1 MTSRKHCRIDDEEE
15 VVDASKRVCSLDGD
29 EHGPLEYNPSF
40 VTEHRT
46 CTKLPGYTVDELRK
60 IARIFGLNPK
70 GMSKV
75 ELVSAIRTCPL

>member
-1 MTSRKHCRIDDEEE
+1 MTSRKHCRIDEEEE

-29 EHGPLEYNPSF
+29 EQAPLRYNPSF
-40 VTEHRT
+40 VTEQRT

-75 ELVSAIRTCPL
+75 ELVSAIRACPL

>member
-1 MTSRKHCRIDDEEE
+1 MTSRKHCRIDEEEE
-15 VVDASKRVCSLDGD
+15 VIDASKRACSLDGD
-29 EHGPLEYNPSF
+29 EQAPLRYNPSF